1 MFLLHPRLNFQS
13 FSYIYPM
20 RARRDFIR
28 NLTLGS
34 LAGSVLPLWNSAH
47 AAQLESL
54 FSLSN
59 DDDFWAGIQQAYTVS
74 PNLINLNNGGVSPQP
89 KIVQET
95 FETYN
100 RLSNEAP
107 SYYMWRILDQGRE
120 GLRKSLAELAG
131 CSSDELSINRNATE
145 ALGTIIMGIPLQKG
159 DEVVLSR
166 WDYPNMINAWKW
178 REKRD
183 GIKLIWVEHPAIS
196 TNDEELA
203 QRYIQKFSNKTRV
216 VHITHLINWNGQ
228 VMPVRK
234 IADEARKQGILSI
247 ADSAHSFAHLQFE
260 IPDLGTDFCGT
271 SLHKWLCAPF
281 GSGLLYVKKDQI
293 SKLPP
298 LFPGEKPESDDIRK
312 FETLGTRSFPTEMA
326 VGRAIDFHLGIGAER
341 KFNRLFQL
349 KDYWTTQAKTIPGV
363 QIHTPNPSSHS
374 GAIALVSIEGKKPSE
389 VEAELF
395 KKFSIHTVA
404 IEWENIKGVR
414 VTPNVYTQFYQLD
427 RLLEGLKEIATKSE

>member
-1 MFLLHPRLNFQS
+1 MG
-13 FSYIYPM
+13 
-20 RARRDFIR
+20 ARRDFIR

-34 LAGSVLPLWNSAH
+34 LAGSVLPLWNTAE
-47 AAQLESL
+47 AASL
-54 FSLSN
+54 NELFALSN
-59 DDDFWAGIQQAYTVS
+59 EDDFWARIQQAYTVS

-95 FETYN
+95 FESYN

-120 GLRKSLAELAG
+120 GLRKSLADLAG
-131 CSSDELSINRNATE
+131 CSADEIAINRNATE

-183 GIKLIWVEHPAIS
+183 GIKLVWVEHPIIS
-196 TNDEELA
+196 EDDEELSK
-203 QRYIQKFSNKTRV
+203 RYIQLFSSKTKV

-234 IADEARKQGILSI
+234 IAEEARKRGILSI
-247 ADSAHSFAHLQFE
+247 ADSAHSFAHLLFT
-260 IPDLGTDFCGT
+260 IPELGVDFCGT

-281 GSGLLYVKKDQI
+281 GSGLLYVRKDQI
-293 SKLPP
+293 KSLPP
-298 LFPGEKPESDDIRK
+298 LFPGEKPEGDDIRK

-326 VGRAIDFHLGIGAER
+326 IGRAIDFHHGIGSKR
-341 KFNRLFQL
+341 KFDRLHQL
-349 KDYWTTQAKTIPGV
+349 KSYWTAQAQSIPGV
-363 QIHTPNPSSHS
+363 QIHTPQSTSYS
-374 GAIALVSIEGKKPSE
+374 GAIAIVSVEGKKPSE
-389 VEAELF
+389 IEADLF
-395 KKFSIHTVA
+395 KKQSIHSVA

-414 VTPNVYTQFYQLD
+414 ITPNVYTQMHHLD
-427 RLLEGLKEIATKSE
+427 RLLDGLKELSVKSE